1 MCEENLPSSTS
12 FVASSHEHRTVRPA
26 ATPRQPNPPV
36 FTQTRTGG
44 RGGRGGRTGG
54 RVQPGGAVRGRP
66 RRGWEGA
73 GTRDGA
79 GPRARV
85 LGGGRGRRAGKGA
98 DEGSGWYCARR
109 ARAFGQG
116 RWESGKE
123 EAGGTAG
130 AGGRGQ
136 LTDPRPPGPLSA
148 APRRRASTT
157 HHSLRARAPTAA
169 TRCSNLT
176 CRSLGQRC
184 FNGGSA

>member
-1 MCEENLPSSTS
+1 MFEENLPSPTS

-44 RGGRGGRTGG
+44 RAVSGREGPARRGCAGEAKAGVGRGGDQG
-54 RVQPGGAVRGRP
+54 RSGSAGSGIGRG
-66 RRGWEGA
+66 EGA
-73 GTRDGA
+73 GG
-79 GPRARV
+79 RARV
-85 LGGGRGRRAGKGA
+85 RMR
-98 DEGSGWYCARR
+98 
-109 ARAFGQG
+109 
-116 RWESGKE
+116 
-123 EAGGTAG
+123 EAGGTAPEG
-130 AGGRGQ
+130 TRLRSGTVGIREGGGRWDRGGRGEG
-136 LTDPRPPGPLSA
+136 TTHRPPRPPGPLSA